1 MGFPARRYEMAL
13 TCELASSKELVMKF
27 GIIGGNGV
35 AATNRLLDLVE
46 RKVTAQGAFRDAHHP
61 EMIVWQATQAP
72 SRSMFL
78 EGRGPSWIPDYVR
91 IACEL
96 KRLGCN
102 VGCMC
107 CNTAQ
112 YAVDEI
118 AEKSGLTFIN
128 LLKEVVEAAKRTGEK
143 TFEIFCTDGARK
155 LDLYGKMFSSIFP
168 SAHVAYPSEE
178 RQRLVTKV
186 ICDVKNKT
194 RLLPKNHP
202 EHPSSLLSRLI
213 ASASAPVILGCTDL
227 SLADSKGFL
236 IDSLET
242 LADAIV
248 RRHHPDGGA

>member
-1 MGFPARRYEMAL
+1 
-13 TCELASSKELVMKF
+13 MKF
-27 GIIGGNGV
+27 GVIGGNGV
-35 AATNRLLDLVE
+35 AATNKLLDMVE

-96 KRLGCN
+96 KRLGCD

-118 AEKSGLTFIN
+118 SEKSGLAFIN
-128 LLKEVVEAAKRTGEK
+128 LLNEVVDAAKQTGEK
-143 TFEIFCTDGARK
+143 SFEVFCTDGARK
-155 LDLYGKMFSSIFP
+155 LDLYGKMFSLKFP
-168 SAHVAYPSEE
+168 SAHIVYPSEE

-186 ICDVKNKT
+186 ICDVKNKS
-194 RLLPKNHP
+194 RLLPAGHP
-202 EHPSSLLSRLI
+202 DHPGMLLSRLI
-213 ASASAPVILGCTDL
+213 DSASAPVILGCTDL

-236 IDSLET
+236 VDSLET

-248 RRHHPDGGA
+248 RRHHMNGVA